1 MLVLPNLILIR
12 FSAISVKIPASYIV
26 DINKVIL
33 KFIWKGKNIQNTQL
47 SIKGEQPSWRTD
59 TTHKYSDKYLTIK
72 LVKMV

>member
-12 FSAISVKIPASYIV
+12 FSAIPVKLPASYIV

-47 SIKGEQPSWRTD
+47 SIKGEQQSWRTD